1 MTFISS
7 VTVSL
12 PVNELKILCATGML
26 GRGLVES
33 SLRRAVENHAIDF
46 IACDSGSND
55 SGPGNY
61 AGPELGRPEGK
72 VYEDLQTLLAIR
84 DEEDIPLLIGS
95 TGGPG
100 TDRNV
105 DRVAGFVEEI
115 AEERGL
121 AFNLAKIYTE
131 VDRDLLV
138 SRIHDG
144 KISNLSYDKS
154 LSEDDVNNAETIVG
168 QVGIEPFVE
177 ALEDGADIVLGGR
190 CLDISQFSAIPI
202 TNGFDRG
209 IVYHLAKLLEC
220 GTNTLKKA
228 DGRGDTIGQSGVVGV
243 LRADHFE
250 IFPAHPDW
258 RATVNTVR
266 TQILHEK
273 SDPTKIWVP
282 DGEVDITKA
291 EYEQIDESTVRVSGS
306 TFETTDPYTVLV
318 EGVEKIGYRTI
329 SLGGVPDP
337 NKIENVDAILTNAD
351 DRFRDFNTI
360 PEDTF
365 TKRVRVYGNGESYL
379 FDFDPESPIERSE
392 LGLVVDVVGET
403 QEIAREVNRQFTDC
417 IRKVDFDGKLSVGGN
432 ISLPIATNPGKEF
445 DAGPVL
451 EWSIYHLLED
461 VDSSEIASVHTA
473 PVDGRGSK

>member
-1 MTFISS
+1 M
-7 VTVSL
+7 
-12 PVNELKILCATGML
+12 NELKILCATGML

-33 SLRRAVENHAIDF
+33 SLRRTVENHDIDF

-55 SGPGNY
+55 AGPGNY
-61 AGPELGRPEGK
+61 AGPELGRPERK

-100 TDRNV
+100 TNRDV
-105 DRVAGFVEEI
+105 DRVATFVEEI
-115 AEERGL
+115 AEEQGL
-121 AFNLAKIYTE
+121 KFDLATIYSE
-131 VDRDLLV
+131 VERELLID
-138 SRIHDG
+138 RIHDG
-144 KISNLSYDKS
+144 KISNLSYDKR

-177 ALEDGADIVLGGR
+177 ALEDEADVILGGR
-190 CLDISQFSAIPI
+190 CLDISPFSAIPI
-202 TNGFDRG
+202 MEGFDRG

-243 LRADHFE
+243 LGEDYFE
-250 IFPAHPDW
+250 IFPAHPEW

-282 DGEVDITKA
+282 EGNVDITKA

-306 TFETTDPYTVLV
+306 SFETTDPYTVLI
-318 EGVEKIGYRTI
+318 EGVEKVGYRTI
-329 SLGGVPDP
+329 SLAGVPDP
-337 NKIENVDAILTNAD
+337 NKIENVDLILTNAD
-351 DRFRDFNTI
+351 KRFREFNTI
-360 PEDTF
+360 SEEKF
-365 TKRVRVYGNGESYL
+365 MKRVRVYGNGESYL
-379 FDFDPESPIERSE
+379 FDFDLESPHENLE
-392 LGLVVDVVGET
+392 LGLVIDVVGET

-461 VDSSEIASVHTA
+461 VGSSEITSVHTVS
-473 PVDGRGSK
+473 VDGGGSK